1 MIKKTWSMTGKIVSG
16 LGKGSYFVGLDW
28 VQEQCM
34 EKLGFR
40 PYPGTLNLRIEGD
53 ALHLLEQLQNKK
65 TEKLIPPDPEFCA
78 AKVLPVTIENERGAI
93 IVPDEAVRVHGKEV
107 VEIMAPLRL
116 KNALNV
122 ADGDSLTVV
131 VSVVDK

>member
-16 LGKGSYFVGLDW
+16 LGKGTYFVALDW

-53 ALHLLEQLQNKK
+53 TLHLLEQLQNKK
-65 TEKLIPPDPEFCA
+65 TEELIPPDPEFCA

-93 IVPDEAVRVHGKEV
+93 IIPEEAVRVHGKEV

-122 ADGDSLTVV
+122 EDGDSLTVV
-131 VSVVDK
+131 VSAIDK

>member
-1 MIKKTWSMTGKIVSG
+1 MTGKIVSG

-34 EKLGFR
+34 EKLGFK

-53 ALHLLEQLQNKK
+53 TLHLLEQLQNKK
-65 TEKLIPPDPEFCA
+65 NEKLIPPDPEFCA

-93 IVPDEAVRVHGKEV
+93 IVPDEAVRVHGKEL
-107 VEIMAPLRL
+107 VEIMAPVKL

-122 ADGDSLTVV
+122 EDGDSLTVV